1 MDRNKQTAVI
11 IEMDEERDRKECI
24 ALDREATGA
33 NRKLA
38 QWLLDHPGYSSR
50 KVAEWLGGSSFR
62 VNCLRRWAK
71 GGFKGLPFDK
81 ENKPDNRDPSHRESA
96 RFQSPLKQHD
106 NSQCLDGC
114 DYDWKNPR
122 LIDFG
127 DPSKM
132 YKAQS
137 QHYRH
142 EAMQLARAYPL
153 LNVIDLS
160 VITKS
165 EIAEVEKV
173 AAAWSD
179 VAIRLRK
186 LRGSK

>member
-1 MDRNKQTAVI
+1 MPSGGRQKMTDGAEKTISVR
-11 IEMDEERDRKECI
+11 I

-96 RFQSPLKQHD
+96 RSQAPLKSND
-106 NSQCLDGC
+106 NSQCIDAC
-114 DYDWKNPR
+114 DYDWSNPR

-137 QHYRH
+137 QHYRR
-142 EAMQLARAYPL
+142 EASHLAAGYPL
-153 LNVIDLS
+153 LFVKHKSL
-160 VITKS
+160 ITEA
-165 EIAEVEKV
+165 EIAKVADV
-173 AAAWSD
+173 AAAWND